1 VQYVDVIFVPYNVN
15 TEPDEDGDAS
25 VSPMFLTDMVLTK
38 NMTMKDIKARWSKKM
53 NIPME
58 NLIVAS
64 RRQDSPIE
72 EIYDDKVKA
81 DTINV
86 DKYYTIVYE
95 VQPTSQ
101 GSKKILK
108 SNEDKEETKAEDD
121 GDVLFEIHF
130 YSV

>member
-1 VQYVDVIFVPYNVN
+1 VS

-25 VSPMFLTDMVLTK
+25 VSPMYLTDMVLTK
-38 NMTMKDIKARWSKKM
+38 NMTMKDIKARWSEKM